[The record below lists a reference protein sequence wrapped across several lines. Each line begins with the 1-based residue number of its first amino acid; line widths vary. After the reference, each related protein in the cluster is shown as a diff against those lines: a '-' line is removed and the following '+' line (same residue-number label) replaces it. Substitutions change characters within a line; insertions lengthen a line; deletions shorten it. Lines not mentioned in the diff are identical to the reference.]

1 MTTRWK
7 RLTALMLILLTLLNA
22 GSALAAEEFWKWGDV
37 YEEKLILGLPTEVTD
52 LQVFQDELYFIYG
65 DLLLK
70 CHEPD
75 DTPETV
81 YELKNLLPEN
91 VKEDMLYASYDDYRL
106 FTDGDSLYIFVTF
119 MQRIYRLD
127 FEDGETKPMLYATLD
142 YSSLPELNW
151 TLLDDDCCTFYKTY
165 IQGKIVKIGDKIYM
179 KGSDWSFKTPKLI
192 NSLVSFSLET
202 GKGEILA
209 YNYDD
214 ISEVVSWQ
222 QNQEWVST
230 LLVYYN
236 HEEWYDCDEGY
247 SHEIDERK
255 LAVYNPEQRK
265 AEETVLNFQNLGLE
279 NQLTY
284 LMNGDFTHTILNVLL
299 LHGMLRTAEFSSFTM
314 ILRGL
319 RTAQCQHAD
328 LTAFRQRQFMRNT
341 VSSGRVL
348 TTSKHT
354 MMARSSATCQS
365 LNTPNSTTILTNNRP
380 TKGAS
385 P

>member
-1 MTTRWK
+1 MTNRWK
-7 RLTALMLILLTLLNA
+7 RLTALMLVLLTLLNA

-37 YEEKLILGLPTEVTD
+37 YEEKLILGQPTEVTD
-52 LQVFQDELYFIYG
+52 LQVFKDELYFIYG

-81 YELKNLLPEN
+81 YELENLLPEN
-91 VKEDMLYASYDDYRL
+91 VREGMLYSSYDDYRL

-127 FEDGETKPMLYATLD
+127 FEDGEVKPMLYATLD

-222 QNQEWVST
+222 ENPEWAST
-230 LLVYYN
+230 LVVYYN
-236 HEEWYDCDEGY
+236 NEEWFDCDDGY
-247 SHEIDERK
+247 SHAIDERR

-265 AEETVLNFQNLGLE
+265 AEKIILNFQDLGLE

-284 LMNGDFTHTILNVLL
+284 DLKWGFYNYFINCSAFAWDAENRRIFFLHDDIAWFTD
-299 LHGMLRTAEFSSFTM
+299 GTM
-314 ILRGL
+314 PARGFD
-319 RTAQCQHAD
+319 RIPIEAMYVAYG
-328 LTAFRQRQFMRNT
+328 FFW
-341 VSSGRVL
+341 
-348 TTSKHT
+348 
-354 MMARSSATCQS
+354 
-365 LNTPNSTTILTNNRP
+365 
-380 TKGAS
+380 KGAYYFKTYDDGAFVCDMS
-385 P
+385 IFEHPEQYYYFD

>member
-37 YEEKLILGLPTEVTD
+37 YEEKLILGQPAKVTS
-52 LQVFQDELYFIYG
+52 LQVFKDELYFVYG

-81 YELKNLLPEN
+81 YELENLLPEN
-91 VKEDMLYASYDDYRL
+91 VREDMLYASYDDYRL

-127 FEDGETKPMLYATLD
+127 FEDGEMKPMLYATLD
-142 YSSLPELNW
+142 YSTLPELNW
-151 TLLDDDCCTFYKTY
+151 TLLDDDCCIYYKTN
-165 IQGKIVKIGDKIYM
+165 IEGKVVKIGDKIYM
-179 KGSDWSFKTPKLI
+179 LGSEWSHKTPNLI
-192 NSLVSFSLET
+192 NCLISFSLKT
-202 GKGEILA
+202 GRGEIVA
-209 YNYDD
+209 YGVDT

-222 QNQEWVST
+222 QNQEWAST

-255 LAVYNPEQRK
+255 LALYNPEQRK

-284 LMNGDFTHTILNVLL
+284 LMKWGFYTYDIECSAFAWDAENRRIFFLHDDIAWFTDGTMPARGFDRIP
-299 LHGMLRTAEFSSFTM
+299 TEAIYAEYGFFWKGSYYFKTYDD
-314 ILRGL
+314 G
-319 RTAQCQHAD
+319 
-328 LTAFRQRQFMRNT
+328 AFVCDMSIFEHPEQYYYFD
-341 VSSGRVL
+341 
-348 TTSKHT
+348 
-354 MMARSSATCQS
+354 
-365 LNTPNSTTILTNNRP
+365 
-380 TKGAS
+380 
-385 P
+385 

>member
-81 YELKNLLPEN
+81 YELENLLPEN
-91 VKEDMLYASYDDYRL
+91 VREDMLYASYDDYRL

-142 YSSLPELNW
+142 YSSLPELGW
-151 TLLDDDCCTFYKTY
+151 VLLEDDCCTFYKSN
-165 IQGKIVKIGDKIYM
+165 IDGKIVKIGDNIYM
-179 KGSDWSFKTPKLI
+179 RGSDWTNRKDELI
-192 NSLVSFSLET
+192 NSLICFSLET
-202 GKGEILA
+202 GRGEILA
-209 YNYDD
+209 YNDAD
-214 ISEVVSWQ
+214 IWEVVSWQ
-222 QNQEWVST
+222 QNPEWAST

-236 HEEWYDCDEGY
+236 YEEWDEDDEGRSY
-247 SHEIDERK
+247 VADKRK
-255 LAVYNPEQRK
+255 LASYNLEQRK
-265 AEETVLNFQNLGLE
+265 AEETLLEIKDLGLE
-279 NQLTY
+279 NQLRYDLKWGFYTY
-284 LMNGDFTHTILNVLL
+284 NS
-299 LHGMLRTAEFSSFTM
+299 R
-314 ILRGL
+314 
-319 RTAQCQHAD
+319 C
-328 LTAFRQRQFMRNT
+328 TAFAWDAENRRFFFLHDDIAWFT
-341 VSSGRVL
+341 DG
-348 TTSKHT
+348 TTT
-354 MMARSSATCQS
+354 ACGFDRIPMEATYAEYGFFW
-365 LNTPNSTTILTNNRP
+365 
-380 TKGAS
+380 KGAYYFKTYDDGAFVCDMS
-385 P
+385 IFEHPEQYYYFD